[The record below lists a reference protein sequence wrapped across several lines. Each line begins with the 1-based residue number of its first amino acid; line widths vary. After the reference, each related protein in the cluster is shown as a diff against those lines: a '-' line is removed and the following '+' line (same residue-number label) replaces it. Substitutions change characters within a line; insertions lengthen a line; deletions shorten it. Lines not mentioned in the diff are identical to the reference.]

1 MSSTEESLKTET
13 AESKDSPED
22 GAETTA
28 VPGAE
33 LNIEALQIELE
44 CAQGAAKDFQDKWL
58 RTQAEIENL
67 RRRANRDVE
76 NAHKYGMERFAAEML
91 NVKDSLELGLSAA
104 SETRDVAKLA
114 EGMELTLKQ
123 LAQAMEKFKI
133 AEIDPKG
140 ESFDPERHQAMT
152 LQESSEHA
160 PNTVIAVFQKGYT
173 LQERLLRPAMV
184 VVAKAPES

>member
-44 CAQGAAKDFQDKWL
+44 RAQGAAKDFQDKWL